1 MMMGAD
7 SRVRSRA
14 RARSSGQD
22 VTSVYVGPGMLDD
35 AGQGVWHD
43 HGAEGNHYHA
53 FIGDAANTR
62 HEGAW
67 HEHEGVWHSH

>member
-1 MMMGAD
+1 
-7 SRVRSRA
+7 
-14 RARSSGQD
+14 
-22 VTSVYVGPGMLDD
+22 MLDD